1 MSAKFENLILKRVSV
16 EYGKPKVPKPGA
28 LKEYHD
34 KKRSEYSDFI
44 LLYYF
49 SIIKHQCKY
58 GDRGLDT
65 LLEYINEL
73 EFRGLKYRL

>member
-1 MSAKFENLILKRVSV
+1 MKIK
-16 EYGKPKVPKPGA
+16 YPKKGA

-44 LLYYF
+44 LMHYF
-49 SIIKHQCKY
+49 KIVRYQCKWL
-58 GDRGLDT
+58 GREIDI

-73 EFRGLKYRL
+73 EYRGLRYKL